1 LQEKGEHGARKNEFL
16 DACSLSLARS
26 LAFARLD
33 NPVHGWTM
41 DTPFPAPPVP
51 TGRGRADFAALG
63 KIWHTMVAGESD
75 PVARMTTAA
84 ALIYQ
89 SDDRINW
96 AGFYRADAATGGLV
110 IGPYQGA
117 PGCLRIAA
125 GRGVCGAAAASG
137 QTQLVPDVHAFPGHI
152 ACDSRSRSELVIPIF
167 DEHGKVAAVLDIDS
181 HLPDAFTEDDARALE
196 GWFEDG
202 VL

>member
-1 LQEKGEHGARKNEFL
+1 
-16 DACSLSLARS
+16 
-26 LAFARLD
+26 LAFADSD

-41 DTPFPAPPVP
+41 DTPFPAPPIP

-63 KIWHTMVAGESD
+63 QIWHAMVVGESD
-75 PVARMTTAA
+75 PIARMATAA

-96 AGFYRADAATGGLV
+96 AGFYRADGAGGLV
-110 IGPYQGA
+110 LGPYQGA

-137 QTQLVPDVHAFPGHI
+137 LTQRVPDVHTFPGHI
-152 ACDSRSRSELVIPIF
+152 ACDARSRSELVIPVF
-167 DEHGKVAAVLDIDS
+167 DNHGHVTAVLDIDS
-181 HLPDAFTEDDARALE
+181 HLPDAFTAEDARALE
-196 GWFEDG
+196 GWFKVGE
-202 VL
+202 L